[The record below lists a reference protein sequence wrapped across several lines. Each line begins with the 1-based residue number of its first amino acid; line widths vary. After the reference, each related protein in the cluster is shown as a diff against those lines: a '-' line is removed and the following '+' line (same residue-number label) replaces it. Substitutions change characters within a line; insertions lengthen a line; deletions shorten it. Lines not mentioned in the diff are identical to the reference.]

1 MQIKINKLGGD
12 MRKIQEVE
20 QSGNI
25 FVCWQ
30 TDPCGKMRLSESDG
44 KVAPVPTFHV
54 CGSVNHS

>member
-1 MQIKINKLGGD
+1 

-30 TDPCGKMRLSESDG
+30 TDPCGKMSLSELDG

-54 CGSVNHS
+54 CGSFNYS